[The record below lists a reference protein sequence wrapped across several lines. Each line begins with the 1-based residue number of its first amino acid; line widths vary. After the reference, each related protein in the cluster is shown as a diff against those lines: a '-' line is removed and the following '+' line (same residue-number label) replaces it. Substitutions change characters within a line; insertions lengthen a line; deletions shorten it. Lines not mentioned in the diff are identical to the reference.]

1 MQIPGLLA
9 SGDAPEMWACGY
21 NDGSDGAYARCNA
34 GCVAKGL
41 AAESR
46 RNKKGSKRRMKKTM
60 LLGVLMLS
68 AAAGYAQE
76 SRQDVSFSGTG
87 IFAPV
92 IHGAANVQQ
101 SSTGAL
107 GLLLSYRYMVT
118 PHSAL
123 EANYSFAQNN
133 QKYSTSFQQNAR
145 VHSRQQEVT
154 VAYVYSL
161 NFKRFSPFAQVGVGT
176 LLFTPVLDNHT
187 NLLGTKSTKGIAGLF
202 GGGLAYELSPS
213 FDIRLEYRGFVVK
226 TPNFGETNFSTNRY
240 EVESMPAIGVAY
252 HF

>member
-1 MQIPGLLA
+1 
-9 SGDAPEMWACGY
+9 
-21 NDGSDGAYARCNA
+21 
-34 GCVAKGL
+34 
-41 AAESR
+41 
-46 RNKKGSKRRMKKTM
+46 MKKTM
-60 LLGVLMLS
+60 LLSVLMLS

-87 IFAPV
+87 IFGPT
-92 IHGAANVQQ
+92 IHGAANVTQ
-101 SSTGAL
+101 SSTGAA

-133 QKYSTSFQQNAR
+133 QKYATSFEPHAR
-145 VHSRQQEVT
+145 IHSRQQEIT
-154 VAYVYSL
+154 AAYVYSL
-161 NFKRFSPFAQVGVGT
+161 NFKRYSPFAEVGVGT
-176 LLFTPVLDNHT
+176 MIFTPVLDNGT
-187 NLLGTKSTKGIAGLF
+187 NLLGTKSTKGLGGLF

-213 FDIRLEYRGFVVK
+213 FDIRVEYRGFLTK

-240 EVESMPAIGVAY
+240 EIISMPAIGVAY

>member
-1 MQIPGLLA
+1 M
-9 SGDAPEMWACGY
+9 
-21 NDGSDGAYARCNA
+21 GAELQS
-34 GCVAKGL
+34 K
-41 AAESR
+41 
-46 RNKKGSKRRMKKTM
+46 KKGSKRRMKKTM

-87 IFAPV
+87 IFAPE
-92 IHGAANVQQ
+92 IHGAANVKQT
-101 SSTGAL
+101 STAAL

-133 QKYSTSFQQNAR
+133 QKFSTSFQQNAR

-161 NFKRFSPFAQVGVGT
+161 NFKRFSPFAEVGVGT
-176 LLFTPVLDNHT
+176 MIFTPVLDNET
-187 NLLGTKSTKGIAGLF
+187 NLLGTKSTKGIGGLF
-202 GGGLAYELSPS
+202 GAGVAYELSPS
-213 FDIRLEYRGFVVK
+213 FDIRVEYRGFVTK
-226 TPNFGETNFSTNRY
+226 TPNFGQTNFSTNRY
-240 EVESMPAIGVAY
+240 EVMSMPAVGVAY